1 MELLNEHY
9 KKNVVPEL
17 MKKFNYTSIEE
28 VPKLV
33 KIMINVGFG
42 PLKENSKSVDNAIK
56 DLTIITG
63 QKPIE
68 TYARK
73 SIANFKLR
81 QGEKIG
87 AKVTL
92 RRDKMFAFFNK
103 FTNVAVP
110 RIRDFKGLNPKSFDG
125 RGNYTVGIKEQLIF
139 PEIEF
144 DQVDKIIGM
153 DITFVTTA
161 KSDDEAREMLKL
173 LGMPFRK

>member
-1 MELLNEHY
+1 MELKEHY
-9 KKNVVPEL
+9 EKNVVPEL
-17 MKKFNYTSIEE
+17 MKKFNYSSVEE
-28 VPKLV
+28 VPKLD
-33 KIMINVGFG
+33 KIMINTGFG
-42 PLKENSKSVDNAIK
+42 PLRENPKSIDNAIR
-56 DLTIITG
+56 DLTLITG

-68 TYARK
+68 THARK

-81 QGEKIG
+81 EGEKLG

-92 RRDKMFAFFNK
+92 RRAKMYAFFEK
-103 FTNVAVP
+103 LVNVAVP
-110 RIRDFKGLNPKSFDG
+110 RIRDFKGLNPNSFDG
-125 RGNYTVGIKEQLIF
+125 RGNYTIGIKEQLIF

-161 KSDDEAREMLKL
+161 KTDEEAKAMLEL

>member
-1 MELLNEHY
+1 MELKEHY
-9 KKNVVPEL
+9 EKNVVSEL
-17 MKKFNYTSIEE
+17 MKKFNYSSVEE
-28 VPKLV
+28 VPRLD
-33 KIMINVGFG
+33 KIMINTGFG
-42 PLKENSKSVDNAIK
+42 PLRENPKSIDNAIR
-56 DLTIITG
+56 DLTLITG

-68 TYARK
+68 THARK

-81 QGEKIG
+81 EGEKLG

-92 RRDKMFAFFNK
+92 RRAKMYAFFEK
-103 FTNVAVP
+103 LVNVAVP
-110 RIRDFKGLNPKSFDG
+110 RIRDFKGLNPNSFDG
-125 RGNYTVGIKEQLIF
+125 RGNYTIGIKEQLIF

-161 KSDDEAREMLKL
+161 KTDEEAKAMLEL

>member
-1 MELLNEHY
+1 MKLKEHY
-9 KKNVVPEL
+9 EKNVVPEL
-17 MKKFNYTSIEE
+17 IKKFNYSSLEE

-42 PLKENSKSVDNAIK
+42 SLKENPKSVDNAIK

-68 TYARK
+68 TYAKK
-73 SIANFKLR
+73 SVANFKLR

-92 RRDKMFAFFNK
+92 RREKMYAFFNK

-161 KSDDEAREMLKL
+161 KTDEEAKEMLKL

>member
-1 MELLNEHY
+1 MELKEHY
-9 KKNVVPEL
+9 EKNVVPEL
-17 MKKFNYTSIEE
+17 MKKFKYSSVEE

-42 PLKENSKSVDNAIK
+42 PLKENPKSVDNAIK

-81 QGEKIG
+81 EGDKIG

-92 RRDKMFAFFNK
+92 RRDKMYAFFNK

-110 RIRDFKGLNPKSFDG
+110 RIRDFKGLSPKSFDG
-125 RGNYTVGIKEQLIF
+125 RGNYTVGVKEQLIF

>member
-1 MELLNEHY
+1 
-9 KKNVVPEL
+9 
-17 MKKFNYTSIEE
+17 MKKFNYSSVEE
-28 VPKLV
+28 VPKLD
-33 KIMINVGFG
+33 KIMINTGFG
-42 PLKENSKSVDNAIK
+42 PLRENPKSIDNAIR
-56 DLTIITG
+56 DLTLITG

-68 TYARK
+68 THAKK

-81 QGEKIG
+81 EGEKLG

-92 RRDKMFAFFNK
+92 RRAKMYAFFEK
-103 FTNVAVP
+103 LVNVAVP
-110 RIRDFKGLNPKSFDG
+110 RIRDFKGLNPNSFDG
-125 RGNYTVGIKEQLIF
+125 RGNYTIGIKEQLIF

-161 KSDDEAREMLKL
+161 KTDEEAKAMLEL

>member
-1 MELLNEHY
+1 MELKEHY
-9 KKNVVPEL
+9 EKNVVLEL
-17 MKKFNYTSIEE
+17 MKKFNYSSVEE
-28 VPKLV
+28 VPRLD
-33 KIMINVGFG
+33 KIMINTGFG
-42 PLKENSKSVDNAIK
+42 PLRENPKSIDNAIR
-56 DLTIITG
+56 DLTLITG

-68 TYARK
+68 THAKK

-81 QGEKIG
+81 EGEKLG

-92 RRDKMFAFFNK
+92 RRAKMYAFFEK
-103 FTNVAVP
+103 LVNVAVP
-110 RIRDFKGLNPKSFDG
+110 RIRDFKGLNPNSFDG
-125 RGNYTVGIKEQLIF
+125 RGNYTIGIKEQLIF

-161 KSDDEAREMLKL
+161 KTDEEAKAMLEL

>member
-1 MELLNEHY
+1 MKLKEHY
-9 KKNVVPEL
+9 EKNVVPEL
-17 MKKFNYTSIEE
+17 IKKFNYSSVEE

-42 PLKENSKSVDNAIK
+42 SLKENPKSVDNAIK

-73 SIANFKLR
+73 SVANFKLR

-92 RRDKMFAFFNK
+92 RREKMYAFFNK

-161 KSDDEAREMLKL
+161 KTDEEAREMLKL

>member
-1 MELLNEHY
+1 MKLKEHY
-9 KKNVVPEL
+9 EKNVVPEL
-17 MKKFNYTSIEE
+17 IKKFNYSSVEE

-42 PLKENSKSVDNAIK
+42 SLKENPKSVDNAIK

-68 TYARK
+68 TYAKK
-73 SIANFKLR
+73 SVANFKLR

-92 RRDKMFAFFNK
+92 RREKMYAFFNK
-103 FTNVAVP
+103 FTNVSVP

-161 KSDDEAREMLKL
+161 KTDEEAKAMLEL